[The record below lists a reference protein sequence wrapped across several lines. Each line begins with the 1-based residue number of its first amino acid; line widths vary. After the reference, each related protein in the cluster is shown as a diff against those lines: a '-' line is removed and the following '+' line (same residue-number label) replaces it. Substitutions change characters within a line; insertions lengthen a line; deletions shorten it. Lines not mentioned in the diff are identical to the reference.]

1 MSGLDIMKFIAD
13 SMLGRLAKWL
23 RIIGYDTIYYPEI
36 DDREFVNIA
45 LKEDRFI
52 LTRDTLL
59 VKRKNVKNYLLVEGN
74 HFRGQL
80 CFIVKRLKLDPNAEI
95 LPRCIRCNILL
106 KGVNK
111 GDISLLVPDYVFET
125 QDIFKICQ
133 TCKKV
138 YWGGTHRDRIKQELK
153 TIFKAQHG

>member
-1 MSGLDIMKFIAD
+1 MKFIAD

-59 VKRKNVKNYLLVEGN
+59 VKRRNVKDYLLVEGD
-74 HFRGQL
+74 HFRDQL
-80 CFIVKRLKLDPNAEI
+80 CFVVKRLKLDPNAEI
-95 LPRCIRCNILL
+95 LTRCIRCNTPLEMIDRS
-106 KGVNK
+106 
-111 GDISLLVPDYVFET
+111 DIKLMVPDYVFET
-125 QDIFKICQ
+125 QDFFKMCQ
-133 TCKKV
+133 ICKKV
-138 YWGGTHRDRIKQELK
+138 YWGATHRDTMEKELRSIFRINS
-153 TIFKAQHG
+153 GNN